1 MKGMYN
7 STYVCFLGAWSF
19 HLVSIAQRGSL
30 LPRQTD
36 ASAASRRQDLPV
48 YLLPS
53 LPLSRVRRGP
63 EAGLEGVAAK
73 GVQLEGVLRVDVP
86 AAQQGECQAWQAH
99 L

>member
-19 HLVSIAQRGSL
+19 HLVFIAQRGSL

-48 YLLPS
+48 HLLPP
-53 LPLSRVRRGP
+53 LPVPRVRRGL
-63 EAGLEGVAAK
+63 EAGLEGVAAQ
-73 GVQLEGVLRVDVP
+73 GLELEGVLGVDVP
-86 AAQQGECQAWQAH
+86 AA
-99 L
+99 